1 MEPISFIIPSRN
13 NLSYL
18 KMCYDSIRKNAG
30 YIHEICF
37 ADDAS
42 TDGTWEWLEE
52 ISKKDNLVKIYRNVG
67 PEREGLTILYD
78 FLVDNVATTDKL
90 LFFHSDMYLM
100 PEAVEQIDRYLKD
113 GVVVS
118 LTRVEPP
125 LHPSGVEK
133 ITKDFGIEP
142 EELKEQELLDWY
154 NRYKPEQETTE
165 GIFAPWAIT
174 RDDFESVGGHDKLFR
189 PQSKEDSDIFNRL
202 QLNGVKFIQTWKGLV
217 YHMTCRGSRFNPMA
231 GGGVGKDSPEWV
243 YTTTKNMREFIR
255 KWGQMVEHD
264 EYMKPTITPKYNIGL
279 MLTEDCDIN
288 SLRELGPWCSNLNV
302 DDIELI
308 TKYIDEEQINTDY
321 DLKDKL
327 LKPDVENDTMVE
339 FNPKLLNSQNFKI
352 LVQLPKILQDSGKL
366 GEFQLEIFNIFISS
380 LKTYEKELISAV

>member
-264 EYMKPTITPKYNIGL
+264 EYMKPTITPKYNIGFR
-279 MLTEDCDIN
+279 LTEVCDIN
-288 SLRELGPWCSNLNV
+288 LLRELEPWCSNLYV